1 LTLVQV
7 YWALY
12 LPVNVLLFLT
22 VPKSKALY
30 PVCFVM
36 CMAWIGAY
44 TYLVAWMLTLVPI
57 SCFSVSA

>member
-1 LTLVQV
+1 
-7 YWALY
+7 
-12 LPVNVLLFLT
+12 
-22 VPKSKALY
+22 
-30 PVCFVM
+30 M